1 MAALTGGLAP
11 LTAAAHRDG
20 QRGSPRPAQDD
31 FAVWAP
37 SAPSTMAAMRMR
49 RSFDELEEAFAEESV
64 EDRERR
70 ESLQRRIRARS
81 RRRHLEREHKHGSIR
96 FVLVLL
102 ILLTTAIVV
111 TIAMFETLYYV
122 MGPD

>member
-1 MAALTGGLAP
+1 
-11 LTAAAHRDG
+11 
-20 QRGSPRPAQDD
+20 
-31 FAVWAP
+31 
-37 SAPSTMAAMRMR
+37 MAAMRMR
-49 RSFDELEEAFAEESV
+49 RSLDELEEAFAEESV

-70 ESLQRRIRARS
+70 EALQRRVRARS
-81 RRRHLEREHKHGSIR
+81 RRRHLEREHKQGSIR